1 MLHLVVLLLCHLSY
15 IQLGKLDSTIPQPK
29 PHLTLT
35 CFIKLLAYIPFNVGL
50 QLTYFQNVTKLIRDL
65 LLFCYIIGQYYTFD
79 YDIIYRLLGFE
90 FFVIFAL
97 PLILE
102 GWIANSPNF
111 ILYLLKFYSM
121 YVPLFINQFLLHEDR
136 MIQTIFFFA
145 IIEVP
150 SMAHKRQDRD
160 QPEIKMNSYIFKLVQ
175 LPKKQIAVLH
185 CTKKQRNG
193 TNQIQLAIACFGNSS
208 QQNTEQEQR
217 VADTAYI
224 HQRKVQ
230 NDFENVDQ
238 LKIIKSI
245 DVCANTSELNYIE
258 KNHVLVIS
266 SCQDLKIYNAQNL
279 QLLKVVNFAR
289 SLKRLSFINYDRY
302 YSFLKKINSNE
313 TIVSIN
319 DSLFNTIASQHIIQ
333 YDIQPEI
340 IKFIKYYSSCSNA
353 EKYVYICVPSD
364 RLNYL
369 IIVDVKEDQKKMS
382 LATNDQKNIYDKTNQ
397 EQNNMLKRE
406 QDNVQSLINLKEQ
419 DREDREFYKQG
430 ELQDEFTDEYYSDFS
445 NSWENTIEIDKN
457 IINNQSQ
464 IFNHIEK
471 RKNRQQDQT
480 TLNQTEDINLY
491 EYIQKNKGFNYN
503 KSDQEKGINEY
514 AIDCSAIKDILV
526 HEQLLV
532 ISCSENI
539 LFFDL
544 NLRRIVKKIS
554 TLNFDTRVHWIR
566 ITPQYT
572 YYLISNEIRAWI
584 AKQSNKLNDF
594 SIIQHFNF
602 YDIQYILESKSKNSL
617 YVIYNNTLYKQ
628 KIAVIDLSLYS
639 QT

>member
-1 MLHLVVLLLCHLSY
+1 MLHLIVLLLCHLSY

-121 YVPLFINQFLLHEDR
+121 YFPLFINQFLLHEDR

-160 QPEIKMNSYIFKLVQ
+160 LPEIKMNSYIFKLVQ
-175 LPKKQIAVLH
+175 LPKKQIAILH

-193 TNQIQLAIACFGNSS
+193 TNQIQLAIACFGNSN
-208 QQNTEQEQR
+208 QQNTEQEQNI
-217 VADTAYI
+217 VDSANVN
-224 HQRKVQ
+224 QKKVL
-230 NDFENVDQ
+230 NDFENAVQ

-258 KNHVLVIS
+258 KNHILVIS
-266 SCQDLKIYNAQNL
+266 SCSDLKIYNAQNL
-279 QLLKVVNFAR
+279 QLLRVVSFPR

-302 YSFLKKINSNE
+302 YSFLKKINTNE

-319 DSLFNTIASQHIIQ
+319 DSVFNTIASQHIIQ
-333 YDIQPEI
+333 YDVQPEI
-340 IKFIKYYSSCSNA
+340 IKFIKYYSSCCNA
-353 EKYVYICVPSD
+353 EKYVYMCVPSD

-369 IIVDVKEDQKKMS
+369 IIVDVKEDYKKMS
-382 LATNDQKNIYDKTNQ
+382 LSSNDQKNIQDKTNQ
-397 EQNNMLKRE
+397 EHNNIQQIE
-406 QDNVQSLINLKEQ
+406 QENVQSLINLKEQ
-419 DREDREFYKQG
+419 QREDEEFYKNG
-430 ELQDEFTDEYYSDFS
+430 EFQDEVIEEDYSDFT
-445 NSWENTIEIDKN
+445 NYWENSIEIDKN
-457 IINNQSQ
+457 IINNQSK
-464 IFNHIEK
+464 IFNHIEN
-471 RKNRQQDQT
+471 RKNKQQNQKI
-480 TLNQTEDINLY
+480 LNQTEDVNLY
-491 EYIQKNKGFNYN
+491 EYIQKNQGFNYN

-514 AIDCSAIKDILV
+514 VIDCSAIKDILV

-539 LFFDL
+539 VFFDL

-602 YDIQYILESKSKNSL
+602 YDIQYILENKSKNSL

-639 QT
+639 SS